1 MAYTR
6 KYFLHRVKAVNEIY
20 KENTKRGA
28 TNEWIYEHLIKDVYH
43 ISRSTFY
50 EYLTI
55 PYASQL
61 REIEKRE
68 SLRAKQEPT
77 LF

>member
-1 MAYTR
+1 MAYTK
-6 KYFLHRVKAVNEIY
+6 KYFLKRVKEVNEVY
-20 KENTKRGA
+20 LEQYQRGLF
-28 TNEWIYEHLIKDVYH
+28 NEYIYEHYIKHKFH

-61 REIEKRE
+61 RQLEQQEAERKR
-68 SLRAKQEPT
+68 QNPT